1 MTRRGGKGGPGKPVK
16 AGDEASRDEA
26 ALNALRADIK
36 EGLDDI
42 AAGRVSNFD
51 ADRIVEEGKRRLARP
66 A

>member
-1 MTRRGGKGGPGKPVK
+1 MTRRNGKGGPPKP
-16 AGDEASRDEA
+16 ARPGDDAPRGEA

-51 ADRIVEEGKRRLARP
+51 ADGIVEEGKRRLARR